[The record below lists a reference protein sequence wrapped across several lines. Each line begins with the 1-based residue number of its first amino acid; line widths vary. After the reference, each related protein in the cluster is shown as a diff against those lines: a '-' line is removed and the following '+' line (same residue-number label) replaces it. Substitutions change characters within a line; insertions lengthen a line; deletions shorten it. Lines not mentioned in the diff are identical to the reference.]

1 MALNGTE
8 KEMRM
13 PPGSCWS
20 SETLDHN
27 NNNNNNN
34 TTPNHHHH
42 HLTDHHHQ
50 DLADRFQV
58 MPISVGSKLKLP
70 TKYRECLKNHAATIG
85 GHVTDG
91 CGEFMPSGEDGTL
104 EALKCAACNCHRN
117 FHRKES
123 SNPYA
128 ADTSDF
134 SRTTAVHPLP
144 LPLPAPM
151 QSPSANRH
159 RNVHTPLNMHSNHW
173 APVVPPVKMAFG
185 SASGAATD
193 SSSEELNFNAGGGSG
208 AVAPPYGSSK
218 KRFRT
223 KFTQEQK
230 EKMTE
235 FAEKVG
241 WRIPREDDAQ
251 VQRFC
256 GEIGVKRQVFKVW
269 MHNNKST
276 SAAPAPIVNI
286 AAAAPAAAVVGG
298 EVMKDKQVEDS
309 TYGD

>member
-13 PPGSCWS
+13 PPGSSWS

-34 TTPNHHHH
+34 TTPNHHH
-42 HLTDHHHQ
+42 LSDHHHQ
-50 DLADRFQV
+50 DLSDRFQV

-123 SNPYA
+123 TNPYA
-128 ADTSDF
+128 ADTSEF

-151 QSPSANRH
+151 PSPSGNRH

-185 SASGAATD
+185 SGSGAATD
-193 SSSEELNFNAGGGSG
+193 SSSEELNFNAGG
-208 AVAPPYGSSK
+208 AVAPPYGSPK

-230 EKMTE
+230 EKMME

-276 SAAPAPIVNI
+276 SAVSAPPVHIVNI
-286 AAAAPAAAVVGG
+286 DADAAAAAAVAG
-298 EVMKDKQVEDS
+298 EVAKDKQIQDS

>member
-13 PPGSCWS
+13 PPGASWS

-27 NNNNNNN
+27 NNNNNN
-34 TTPNHHHH
+34 TSPNHHHH
-42 HLTDHHHQ
+42 LSEHHHQ
-50 DLADRFQV
+50 DLSDRFQV

-123 SNPYA
+123 TNPYA
-128 ADTSDF
+128 ADTSEF

-151 QSPSANRH
+151 PSPSTNRH
-159 RNVHTPLNMHSNHW
+159 RNVHNHTPLNMHSNHW
-173 APVVPPVKMAFG
+173 APVPPVKMSFG
-185 SASGAATD
+185 SGSGAATD
-193 SSSEELNFNAGGGSG
+193 SSSEELNFNAGGG
-208 AVAPPYGSSK
+208 AVAPPYGSPK

-230 EKMTE
+230 EKMME

-276 SAAPAPIVNI
+276 SAVSAPTAPHIVNI
-286 AAAAPAAAVVGG
+286 DAAATVNAG
-298 EVMKDKQVEDS
+298 EIIKDKQIQDS